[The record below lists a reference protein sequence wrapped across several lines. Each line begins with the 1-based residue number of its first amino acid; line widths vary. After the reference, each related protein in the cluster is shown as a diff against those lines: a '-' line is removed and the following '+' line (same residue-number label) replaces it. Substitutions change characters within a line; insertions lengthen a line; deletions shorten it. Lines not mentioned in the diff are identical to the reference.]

1 MVKAIRITET
11 GKANVMKFVD
21 VELKSLAPNEVL
33 IKNKAIGLNYIDV
46 YHRSGTYPLPLP
58 TGIGLEAAGII
69 EDVGSAVT
77 EFKVGDRVAHA
88 A

>member
-21 VELKSLAPNEVL
+21 MEIKSLAPNEVL

-46 YHRSGTYPLPLP
+46 YHRSVTYPLPLP
-58 TGIGLEAAGII
+58 TGIGL
-69 EDVGSAVT
+69 
-77 EFKVGDRVAHA
+77 
-88 A
+88 